1 MSHSAVID
9 PEQSVLSRYAG
20 AAQKP
25 EAALCCPVDYD
36 PRYLEVLPQEILEKD
51 YGCGDPSRHVQ
62 PGETILDLGS
72 GGGKI
77 CYIASQIVGK
87 DGRVIGIDFNP
98 DMLNLARSHQKAIA
112 QKIGW
117 DNVTFHRAKIQ
128 DLKTDIDA
136 VAQHLSANPVNG
148 LDGLAAYE
156 TFLSDLRAQPL
167 IADNSIDCVL
177 SNCVLNLVRPED
189 KACLFQEIYRVLKS
203 GGRAAISDIV
213 CDESVPDH
221 LRADPDLWSGCISG
235 AYQERDFLT
244 AFEETGF
251 HGIEVVERA
260 PQPWQVIEGIEFR
273 SMTVVAHKG
282 KEGPCF
288 DHKHAV
294 IYKGP
299 WRTVTDDDGHTL
311 ERGERMAVCEKTF
324 RLYTSPPYA
333 DQLVGVEPLVRV
345 TAEEARPFDC
355 SRDTRRHPKES
366 KGEDYNL
373 TLEPSNSCC

>member
-1 MSHSAVID
+1 MSNSAVLD
-9 PEQSVLSRYAG
+9 PEDSVLKRYAG
-20 AAQKP
+20 AAQQA

-36 PRYLEVLPQEILEKD
+36 PGYLAVLPQEILEKD
-51 YGCGDPSRHVQ
+51 YGCGDPSRYVQ
-62 PGETILDLGS
+62 AGETILDLGS

-77 CYIASQIVGK
+77 CYIAAQIVGK
-87 DGRVIGIDFNP
+87 NGQVIGVDFNP
-98 DMLNLARSHQKAIA
+98 DMLSLARSHQKAIA

-136 VAQHLSANPVNG
+136 VVQYLETNPVRG

-156 TFLSDLRAQPL
+156 TFLADLRAQPL

-189 KACLFQEIYRVLKS
+189 KSNLFGEIYRVLKS

-213 CDESVPDH
+213 CDEPVPDH
-221 LRADPDLWSGCISG
+221 LRADPNLWSGCIAG

-251 HGIEVVERA
+251 HGIEIVERA
-260 PQPWQVIEGIEFR
+260 AEPWQVIEGIEFR

-299 WRTVTDDDGHTL
+299 WRSVTDDDGHCL

-324 RLYTSPPYA
+324 RLYTSPPYT
-333 DQLVGVEPLVRV
+333 DEIIGVEPLVAV
-345 TAEEARPFDC
+345 TEAQVFDC

-366 KGEDYNL
+366 KGEDYTL
-373 TLEPSNSCC
+373 TREPSKSCC